1 MNRLIQILILLSF
14 AFCSSSVFANDFDG
28 SKPLVCAI
36 VEVLDCGIQGDCEH
50 VDPEFV
56 NLPNIF
62 KVNIKNKEM
71 SNGERKTSIEHV
83 STDEGVTIMQGAS
96 EDKSKAYSLLLSQ
109 NTGKFTGSVAAYDYG
124 FILFGSCIVDD

>member
-14 AFCSSSVFANDFDG
+14 AFYSFSVFANDFDG

-36 VEVLDCGIQGDCEH
+36 VEVLDCGVRGDCEH

-71 SNGERKTSIEHV
+71 GSGERTTAIDHISNG
-83 STDEGVTIMQGAS
+83 EGVTIMQGTS
-96 EDKSKAYSLLLSQ
+96 EDKSKAYSILLSQ